1 MDKLLIRLGML
12 KPEATHVQRVCNWF
26 LVWAGA
32 LFAGGLVLVII
43 GDIASTAILW
53 KGAIFIFVG
62 SIVFHWGAGTQEQDE
77 QERRRKMLDQ
87 S

>member
-32 LFAGGLVLVII
+32 LFAGGLELKNKTNK
-43 GDIASTAILW
+43 S
-53 KGAIFIFVG
+53 GA
-62 SIVFHWGAGTQEQDE
+62 
-77 QERRRKMLDQ
+77 ERC
-87 S
+87 